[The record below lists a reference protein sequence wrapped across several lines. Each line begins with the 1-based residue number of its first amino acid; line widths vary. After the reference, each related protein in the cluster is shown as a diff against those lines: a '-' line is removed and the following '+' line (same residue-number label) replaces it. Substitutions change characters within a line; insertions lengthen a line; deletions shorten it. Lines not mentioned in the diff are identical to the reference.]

1 MKPLLFAELQ
11 SNDANSHRQ
20 SPAAKDLCSAA
31 RQNIP
36 KRQERTFFLKLPS
49 EVAHDYPHR

>member
-11 SNDANSHRQ
+11 SNDANSHCQ
-20 SPAAKDLCSAA
+20 SPAAKAPWSAA
-31 RQNIP
+31 RHNIP
-36 KRQERTFFLKLPS
+36 KQQERTFFRKLPS